1 MGIKYYNRIRNI
13 ILIWNIYLTV
23 LIPFVVLLSGIWHL
37 ESGVRHG
44 KAAGLPIAVI
54 LAFLPLVLFGLKWKM
69 DSTFTIIVSCVWF
82 IFMWKME
89 YYFFYDKTN
98 SPIVYYS
105 SVIVNITALL
115 WSIIVKEYKPL
126 EEHIL
131 KYRQDQW
138 LVPCSE
144 NYKENKVLRSI
155 WLVCFIGTVVF
166 SFVCQWRSNND
177 KNLLAGMFSIPANC
191 VTKRQIRSRRIQR
204 INQTRSRGLI

>member
-1 MGIKYYNRIRNI
+1 MKMRHCGSRNI

-69 DSTFTIIVSCVWF
+69 A
-82 IFMWKME
+82 

-105 SVIVNITALL
+105 SVVVNITALM

-166 SFVCQWRSNND
+166 SFVCQWGV
-177 KNLLAGMFSIPANC
+177 K
-191 VTKRQIRSRRIQR
+191 
-204 INQTRSRGLI
+204 

>member
-1 MGIKYYNRIRNI
+1 MEIKYYNRIRNI
-13 ILIWNIYLTV
+13 ILIWNIYLTI

-54 LAFLPLVLFGLKWKM
+54 LVFLPLVLFGLKWKM
-69 DSTFTIIVSCVWF
+69 DSTFTIIASCVWF
-82 IFMWKME
+82 IFMWKMA

-105 SVIVNITALL
+105 SVVVNITALM

-166 SFVCQWRSNND
+166 SFVCQWGV
-177 KNLLAGMFSIPANC
+177 K
-191 VTKRQIRSRRIQR
+191 
-204 INQTRSRGLI
+204 

>member
-1 MGIKYYNRIRNI
+1 ME
-13 ILIWNIYLTV
+13 YLFNDTYS
-23 LIPFVVLLSGIWHL
+23 ICS
-37 ESGVRHG
+37 S
-44 KAAGLPIAVI
+44 
-54 LAFLPLVLFGLKWKM
+54 
-69 DSTFTIIVSCVWF
+69 F
-82 IFMWKME
+82 IGDMA

-115 WSIIVKEYKPL
+115 WSVIVKEYKPL

-166 SFVCQWRSNND
+166 SFVCQCKITTKSVVIIKIAMFLAFMR
-177 KNLLAGMFSIPANC
+177 KLLIP
-191 VTKRQIRSRRIQR
+191 VY
-204 INQTRSRGLI
+204 

>member
-1 MGIKYYNRIRNI
+1 MEYLFNDTYSVCSSFIGNMAFGIRCQTWKGGRITDSCN
-13 ILIWNIYLTV
+13 
-23 LIPFVVLLSGIWHL
+23 LS
-37 ESGVRHG
+37 
-44 KAAGLPIAVI
+44 
-54 LAFLPLVLFGLKWKM
+54 FLPLVLFGLKWKM
-69 DSTFTIIVSCVWF
+69 A
-82 IFMWKME
+82 

-105 SVIVNITALL
+105 SVVVNITALM

-166 SFVCQWRSNND
+166 SFVCQW
-177 KNLLAGMFSIPANC
+177 G
-191 VTKRQIRSRRIQR
+191 
-204 INQTRSRGLI
+204 

>member
-1 MGIKYYNRIRNI
+1 MADAVATAPLMPSGWLCVGRAVCSASRCTSFKLSNHQATGDTRIAEPFPK
-13 ILIWNIYLTV
+13 LLY
-23 LIPFVVLLSGIWHL
+23 IPFVVLLSGIWHL

-69 DSTFTIIVSCVWF
+69 DSTFTIIASCVWF
-82 IFMWKME
+82 IFMWKMA

-105 SVIVNITALL
+105 SVVVNITALM

-166 SFVCQWRSNND
+166 SFVCQWGV
-177 KNLLAGMFSIPANC
+177 K
-191 VTKRQIRSRRIQR
+191 
-204 INQTRSRGLI
+204 

>member
-166 SFVCQWRSNND
+166 SFVCQWR
-177 KNLLAGMFSIPANC
+177 
-191 VTKRQIRSRRIQR
+191 
-204 INQTRSRGLI
+204 

>member
-1 MGIKYYNRIRNI
+1 MEYLFNDTYSVCSSFIGNMAFGIVCQTWKGGRITDSCN
-13 ILIWNIYLTV
+13 
-23 LIPFVVLLSGIWHL
+23 LS
-37 ESGVRHG
+37 
-44 KAAGLPIAVI
+44 
-54 LAFLPLVLFGLKWKM
+54 FLPLVLFGLKWKM

-82 IFMWKME
+82 IFMWKMA

-105 SVIVNITALL
+105 SVIVNITALM

-155 WLVCFIGTVVF
+155 W
-166 SFVCQWRSNND
+166 
-177 KNLLAGMFSIPANC
+177 
-191 VTKRQIRSRRIQR
+191 
-204 INQTRSRGLI
+204 

>member
-1 MGIKYYNRIRNI
+1 M
-13 ILIWNIYLTV
+13 
-23 LIPFVVLLSGIWHL
+23 

-69 DSTFTIIVSCVWF
+69 A
-82 IFMWKME
+82 

-105 SVIVNITALL
+105 SVVVNITALM

-155 WLVCFIGTVVF
+155 W
-166 SFVCQWRSNND
+166 
-177 KNLLAGMFSIPANC
+177 
-191 VTKRQIRSRRIQR
+191 
-204 INQTRSRGLI
+204 

>member
-1 MGIKYYNRIRNI
+1 M
-13 ILIWNIYLTV
+13 
-23 LIPFVVLLSGIWHL
+23 
-37 ESGVRHG
+37 
-44 KAAGLPIAVI
+44 A
-54 LAFLPLVLFGLKWKM
+54 
-69 DSTFTIIVSCVWF
+69 
-82 IFMWKME
+82 

-115 WSIIVKEYKPL
+115 WSVIVKEYKPL

-155 WLVCFIGTVVF
+155 WLVCFIGPVVF
-166 SFVCQWRSNND
+166 SFVCQWGGKITTKSVVIIKIAMFLAFMR
-177 KNLLAGMFSIPANC
+177 KLLIP
-191 VTKRQIRSRRIQR
+191 VY
-204 INQTRSRGLI
+204 

>member
-1 MGIKYYNRIRNI
+1 MKHSELRHQPRHVNPRIQ
-13 ILIWNIYLTV
+13 
-23 LIPFVVLLSGIWHL
+23 G
-37 ESGVRHG
+37 
-44 KAAGLPIAVI
+44 
-54 LAFLPLVLFGLKWKM
+54 
-69 DSTFTIIVSCVWF
+69 VWF
-82 IFMWKME
+82 IFMWKMA

-105 SVIVNITALL
+105 SVVVNITALM

-166 SFVCQWRSNND
+166 SFVCQWGGV
-177 KNLLAGMFSIPANC
+177 K
-191 VTKRQIRSRRIQR
+191 
-204 INQTRSRGLI
+204 

>member
-1 MGIKYYNRIRNI
+1 MKMRHCGSRNI
-13 ILIWNIYLTV
+13 ILIWNIYLTI

-69 DSTFTIIVSCVWF
+69 DSTFIIIASCVWF
-82 IFMWKME
+82 IFMWKMA

-105 SVIVNITALL
+105 SVVVNITALM

-126 EEHIL
+126 E
-131 KYRQDQW
+131 
-138 LVPCSE
+138 
-144 NYKENKVLRSI
+144 
-155 WLVCFIGTVVF
+155 
-166 SFVCQWRSNND
+166 
-177 KNLLAGMFSIPANC
+177 
-191 VTKRQIRSRRIQR
+191 
-204 INQTRSRGLI
+204 

>member
-1 MGIKYYNRIRNI
+1 MEIKYYNRIRNI
-13 ILIWNIYLTV
+13 ILIWNIYLTI

-69 DSTFTIIVSCVWF
+69 A
-82 IFMWKME
+82 

-105 SVIVNITALL
+105 SVIVNITALM

-131 KYRQDQW
+131 KYRQDQ
-138 LVPCSE
+138 
-144 NYKENKVLRSI
+144 
-155 WLVCFIGTVVF
+155 
-166 SFVCQWRSNND
+166 
-177 KNLLAGMFSIPANC
+177 
-191 VTKRQIRSRRIQR
+191 
-204 INQTRSRGLI
+204 

>member
-1 MGIKYYNRIRNI
+1 MKMRYCGSRNI
-13 ILIWNIYLTV
+13 ILIWNIYLTI

-37 ESGVRHG
+37 ESGVRNG

-69 DSTFTIIVSCVWF
+69 D
-82 IFMWKME
+82 
-89 YYFFYDKTN
+89 FFYDKTN

-166 SFVCQWRSNND
+166 SFVCQW
-177 KNLLAGMFSIPANC
+177 G
-191 VTKRQIRSRRIQR
+191 
-204 INQTRSRGLI
+204 

>member
-1 MGIKYYNRIRNI
+1 MLFQVLCGFEPIFYTTHPNEEPIN
-13 ILIWNIYLTV
+13 LEYLFNDTYS
-23 LIPFVVLLSGIWHL
+23 ICS
-37 ESGVRHG
+37 S
-44 KAAGLPIAVI
+44 
-54 LAFLPLVLFGLKWKM
+54 
-69 DSTFTIIVSCVWF
+69 F
-82 IFMWKME
+82 IGDMA

-115 WSIIVKEYKPL
+115 WSVIVKEYKPL

-166 SFVCQWRSNND
+166 SFVCQW
-177 KNLLAGMFSIPANC
+177 G
-191 VTKRQIRSRRIQR
+191 
-204 INQTRSRGLI
+204 